1 MRAWK
6 IKENRIC
13 VDFTVSATFPAYS
26 NFNAIVVKN
35 CPNKLNTPP
44 SRSIKM
50 SVLFFG
56 KRQSSKT
63 RDIIVDDR
71 KPNIA
76 KHVIGIV
83 AWRSGI
89 KKFCIASKAIKGSS
103 YHDDELKSIHTF

>member
-1 MRAWK
+1 M
-6 IKENRIC
+6 
-13 VDFTVSATFPAYS
+13 TVSATFPAYS

-44 SRSIKM
+44 SRSKKM
-50 SVLFFG
+50 SVLLFG

-63 RDIIVDDR
+63 RVIIVDDR

-83 AWRSGI
+83 A
-89 KKFCIASKAIKGSS
+89 
-103 YHDDELKSIHTF
+103 